1 MSGAEIVSLGETRR
15 RKNPFAGLG
24 RHRRTPEAW
33 AQMVLDNQILEARAR
48 RAEEALE
55 RSNNRIEELDTVI
68 SLMREDMTSL
78 RAEVKQVR
86 ALMAAAPDQ
95 EKVTILPPPSD
106 PEETQP
112 ISQAELF
119 ADKDPMAAMRPKI
132 RVGTINGPAT
142 PSAPSAATQL
152 ISRITAPPPDSEMV
166 KHVAVTQPI
175 PLFDSPMARGAR
187 VQRNTA

>member
-1 MSGAEIVSLGETRR
+1 MSGAEVVSLGDTRR

-33 AQMVLDNQILEARAR
+33 AQMQIDIQAANARAAQ
-48 RAEEALE
+48 AERE
-55 RSNNRIEELDTVI
+55 RDHANSRIEELNTVI
-68 SLMREDMTSL
+68 GLMREDMASL
-78 RAEVKQVR
+78 RAEVGQMR

-119 ADKDPMAAMRPKI
+119 ADKDPMAPLRPKI
-132 RVGTINGPAT
+132 RVGTISGPAS
-142 PSAPSAATQL
+142 PASPSAATQL
-152 ISRITAPPPDSEMV
+152 ITRITAPAPNPEMV
-166 KHVAVTQPI
+166 QHVAATQPI
-175 PLFDSPMARGAR
+175 PLFDSPLAQGAR
-187 VQRNTA
+187 AQRNTA